1 MRKVESGSDMKNFF
15 SNTGYFFKE
24 TFLMIRLS
32 LISNILSFL
41 STSLIFFILA
51 MVMTGWWISGGV
63 TRAIQGE
70 AEISAYYDSNLDEN
84 SAQQLADS
92 IKAIDGVRTAR
103 LVSEKEALSEMQNI
117 LGKESEILK
126 VFDENPF
133 TSYIEINIDLDS
145 VDGILKELKNTPGI
159 TSIRDNRDVLDR
171 IKSISGLF
179 MFIGLFVL
187 AAAAITTLVIISHI
201 IRLAIQDNR
210 EQINTLKLLG
220 APSSFISFP
229 FVLQGLL
236 MTLAG
241 GIAASALA
249 SFVLRQI
256 YARISGP
263 LPFIPL
269 PPAASIISAMYTV
282 IIITGAAL
290 GIVGSMLGLP
300 SPENGK

>member
-1 MRKVESGSDMKNFF
+1 MRKVKYGNKMRNFF

-32 LISNILSFL
+32 LTSNILSFL

-51 MVMTGWWISGGV
+51 MVVAGWWISSGV

-70 AEISAYYDSNLDEN
+70 AEISAYFGKTVDQNGALE
-84 SAQQLADS
+84 LVDS
-92 IKAIDGVRTAR
+92 IKGIRGVKNAR
-103 LVSEKEALSEMQNI
+103 LVDEKEALADMRNI

-133 TSYIEINIDLDS
+133 TSYIEVNIELDS
-145 VDGILKELKNTPGI
+145 VDGILKELSSLPGI
-159 TSIRDNRDVLDR
+159 ESVRDNRDVLDR
-171 IKSISGLF
+171 IKSLSNLF
-179 MFIGLFVL
+179 MYIGWLVL

-220 APSSFISFP
+220 APGSFISFP
-229 FVLQGLL
+229 FVLQGFL
-236 MTLAG
+236 MTLGG
-241 GIAASALA
+241 GIAASLLA
-249 SFVLRQI
+249 AFVLGQI
-256 YARISGP
+256 YDRISGP

-269 PPAASIISAMYTV
+269 PPAGSITNALFTV
-282 IIITGAAL
+282 IITASAAL

-300 SPENGK
+300 SSESR

>member
-1 MRKVESGSDMKNFF
+1 MRKVENGSKMKNFF
-15 SNTGYFFKE
+15 SNLGYFFKE
-24 TFLMIRLS
+24 TLLMIRLRLS
-32 LISNILSFL
+32 SNILSFL
-41 STSLIFFILA
+41 STSLILFILA
-51 MVMTGWWISGGV
+51 MVVTGWWISSGV

-70 AEISAYYDSNLDEN
+70 AEISAYFGDTVDQNGALKLVE
-84 SAQQLADS
+84 S
-92 IKAIDGVRTAR
+92 IKAIEGVKSAR
-103 LVSEKEALSEMQNI
+103 LVGDKEALADMQKI

-133 TSYIEINIDLDS
+133 TSYIEVNIELDS
-145 VDGILKELKNTPGI
+145 VDGILKELKNLPGI
-159 TSIRDNRDVLDR
+159 DSVRDNRGVLDR
-171 IKSISGLF
+171 IKSISSLF
-179 MFIGLFVL
+179 MFIGWLVL

-220 APSSFISFP
+220 APGSFISFP

-236 MTLAG
+236 MTLGG
-241 GIAASALA
+241 GILAALLA
-249 SFVLRQI
+249 SFVIGQI

-269 PPAASIISAMYTV
+269 PPAASIINAMFTV
-282 IIITGAAL
+282 IITASATL

-300 SPENGK
+300 SSEKR

>member
-1 MRKVESGSDMKNFF
+1 MRKVESGSKMKNFF
-15 SNTGYFFKE
+15 SNIGYFFRE

-32 LISNILSFL
+32 LSSNILSFL

-51 MVMTGWWISGGV
+51 MVVSGWWISSGV

-70 AEISAYYDSNLDEN
+70 AEVSAYFNGNIDQKGAQKLVEN
-84 SAQQLADS
+84 
-92 IKAIDGVRTAR
+92 IKTIKGVKAAR
-103 LVSEKEALSEMQNI
+103 LVDDKEALADMQRI

-133 TSYIEINIDLDS
+133 TSYIEVNIELDS
-145 VDGILKELKNTPGI
+145 VDGILRELKNLPGI
-159 TSIRDNRDVLDR
+159 ETVRDNRDVLDR

-179 MFIGLFVL
+179 MFIGWLVL

-220 APSSFISFP
+220 APGAFISFP

-236 MTLAG
+236 MTLGG
-241 GIAASALA
+241 GIVASLLA
-249 SFVLRQI
+249 SFVLGQL

-269 PPAASIISAMYTV
+269 PPAASIINAMFTV
-282 IIITGAAL
+282 IITASAAL

-300 SPENGK
+300 SSEKG